1 MLRWSQATGLLP
13 VVVAMAA
20 VASAQGALPLQERVL
35 GPGELSG
42 FSING
47 PPEVARSAKA
57 WLRPVTPGEFRA
69 AAALKARGF
78 VVGAREYL
86 TGSNAQAVSDV
97 MEFKTARGARV
108 ALAQFV
114 VGVRAG
120 SYSLTRFSVPG
131 VPSAQAAA
139 TSAVNRKAFNI
150 AFADGRFWYL
160 VSVGY
165 PPEAGKHPTRAIVV
179 AAARALYRRVHSA

>member
-1 MLRWSQATGLLP
+1 
-13 VVVAMAA
+13 VALAA
-20 VASAQGALPLQERVL
+20 VASAQGALPLQQRVL

-42 FSING
+42 FLING
-47 PPEVARSAKA
+47 PAEIARSAKA
-57 WLRPVTPGEFRA
+57 WLRPVTPGEFKA
-69 AAALKARGF
+69 VAALNARGF
-78 VVGAREYL
+78 VVGARESL

-97 MEFKTARGARV
+97 IEFKTAREARATV
-108 ALAQFV
+108 AQV
-114 VGVRAG
+114 IAG
-120 SYSLTRFSVPG
+120 MREDNYAVNRFSVPG

-160 VSVGY
+160 VSVSY
-165 PPEAGKHPTRAIVV
+165 PPEARKHPARASVV

>member
-1 MLRWSQATGLLP
+1 M
-13 VVVAMAA
+13 
-20 VASAQGALPLQERVL
+20 
-35 GPGELSG
+35 
-42 FSING
+42 
-47 PPEVARSAKA
+47 
-57 WLRPVTPGEFRA
+57 TPGQFKA

-97 MEFKTARGARV
+97 MEFKTARGARA

-114 VGVRAG
+114 VGMRAG
-120 SYSLTRFSVPG
+120 SYSLKRFSVPG

-165 PPEAGKHPTRAIVV
+165 PPEARKHPARASVV